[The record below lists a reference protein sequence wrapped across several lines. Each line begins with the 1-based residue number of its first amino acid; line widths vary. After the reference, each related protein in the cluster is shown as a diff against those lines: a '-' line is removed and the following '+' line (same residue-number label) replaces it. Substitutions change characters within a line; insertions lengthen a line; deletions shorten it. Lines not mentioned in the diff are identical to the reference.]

1 MSPSRPH
8 PFGKGRGGCSSIL
21 ACEGAGAM
29 LTEPTSLN
37 GGARDGVAGVGGSEG
52 ASEGGEG
59 VEERWWMKGSE
70 IQP

>member
-1 MSPSRPH
+1 
-8 PFGKGRGGCSSIL
+8 
-21 ACEGAGAM
+21 M